1 MNKLQP
7 VAPTLGQASPL
18 ARFNSGQAYLE
29 LLNDTI
35 KATYNA
41 YITNNLP
48 ILTRY
53 LHVWYISIS
62 ARVHEKEFEHF
73 VGDAIKNKQFLK
85 ALELLDQ
92 KSHALGLRMPDKQG
106 FGDE

>member
-1 MNKLQP
+1 MNP
-7 VAPTLGQASPL
+7 ITPSTAAPTPL

-35 KATYNA
+35 TSTYNA
-41 YITNNLP
+41 YITNNQSVL
-48 ILTRY
+48 IRY
-53 LHVWYISIS
+53 LHIWYISIS
-62 ARVHEKEFEHF
+62 ARVHEKEFEHL

-85 ALELLDQ
+85 ALELLDK